1 MVNHKSARRESPVLD
16 HTASHQTWMASTF
29 DPSHD
34 VIPNWPRSFTVNA
47 FPALG
52 KEAGRERRTFVKRPK
67 PAQRVPMGNPEMTVA
82 EFIQQRFVPEHVAS
96 MRSAGHQYFHAI
108 LKHVLG
114 PEQVDRTFGVNKEK
128 SRTKLRTIPG
138 WPYLNAQRLCDI
150 HPDHI
155 QRIISAALDN
165 GYSIQTVTHIRNV
178 IRKVFSHARD
188 ASCFHGEN
196 PAARVVLPRMARKQS
211 HVLTSDQLRQAIH
224 NMRYPEKDV
233 ALLSILTDMNVAEI
247 FGLQWKY
254 INSSEMRRLVDGE
267 SLPPHVIAVRNL
279 SYRNQIR
286 IVMGS
291 RKREIPISDLVDRVL
306 QNIKARKQS
315 APKNGFVF
323 SSRKGTPINQDNV
336 AARRLKLIGKQ
347 LGMPWLSW
355 NVFHRTSAHL
365 TPESHKQLHS
375 ELKNWLS
382 SCGPSL
388 TNRFLPERLSRVA
401 RPLRPGL

>member
-1 MVNHKSARRESPVLD
+1 MGNHKSLTRENPLP
-16 HTASHQTWMASTF
+16 HPTASHQTWMTSTF

-34 VIPNWPRSFTVNA
+34 VIPNWPRSFTVNT
-47 FPALG
+47 FPSGG
-52 KEAGRERRTFVKRPK
+52 KDTGRERLTFVQRPQPVQGV
-67 PAQRVPMGNPEMTVA
+67 PAGNPEMTVA
-82 EFIQQRFVPEHVAS
+82 EFIERRFVPEYVAS
-96 MRSAGHQYFHAI
+96 MRSAGHDYFQAM

-114 PEQVDRTFGVNKEK
+114 PEQVDRAFGGDKEK
-128 SRTKLRTIPG
+128 SKSKLRAIPG
-138 WPYLNAQRLCDI
+138 WPYLNAQRLCDV

-155 QRIISAALDN
+155 QQIITAALDN

-178 IRKVFSHARD
+178 IRKIFSHARD

-196 PAARVVLPRMARKQS
+196 PATRVVLPHMARKQS
-211 HVLTSDQLRQAIH
+211 HILTSEQLRQAIH

-247 FGLQWKY
+247 FGLEWKY
-254 INSSEMRRLVDGE
+254 VNPSEMGRLVDGE
-267 SLPPHVIAVRNL
+267 WIPPHVIAVRNL

-286 IVMGS
+286 LVTGS
-291 RKREIPISDLVDRVL
+291 RKRDIPISDLVHRIL

-355 NVFHRTSAHL
+355 NVFHRTSARL
-365 TPESHKQLHS
+365 TPESHKQLHA

-388 TNRFLPERLSRVA
+388 ANRTPPERLSRVDRSFY
-401 RPLRPGL
+401 RP

>member
-1 MVNHKSARRESPVLD
+1 MGNHKSLIREIPFP
-16 HTASHQTWMASTF
+16 HPTASHQTWKASTF

-47 FPALG
+47 FPSRG
-52 KEAGRERRTFVKRPK
+52 KERGRERRTLVEQPQSAQSV
-67 PAQRVPMGNPEMTVA
+67 PAGNPEMTIA
-82 EFIQQRFVPEHVAS
+82 EFIERRFVPEHVAS
-96 MRSAGHQYFHAI
+96 MGSAGHDYFQAM

-114 PEQVDRTFGVNKEK
+114 PEQVDRAFGGDKER
-128 SRTKLRTIPG
+128 SRSKLKAIPG
-138 WPYLNAQRLCDI
+138 WPYLNAQRLCDV

-155 QRIISAALDN
+155 QQIITAALDN

-178 IRKVFSHARD
+178 IRKIFSHARD

-196 PAARVVLPRMARKQS
+196 PATRVVLPHMARKQS
-211 HVLTSDQLRQAIH
+211 HVLTSEQLRQAIQ

-254 INSSEMRRLVDGE
+254 VNPSEMGRLVDGE
-267 SLPPHVIAVRNL
+267 WIPPHVIAVRNL

-286 IVMGS
+286 IVTGS
-291 RKREIPISDLVDRVL
+291 RKRDIPISDLVHRVL

-315 APKNGFVF
+315 SSKNEFVF

-355 NVFHRTSAHL
+355 NVFHRSSAL
-365 TPESHKQLHS
+365 LSPESHKQLHLQ
-375 ELKNWLS
+375 LKNWLS
-382 SCGPSL
+382 SCGPG
-388 TNRFLPERLSRVA
+388 TNRSASERLSRVA
-401 RPLRPGL
+401 RPSHRP